1 MSVILSLFLKN
12 GSVCV
17 NIQETILDSLSLMVH
32 SENYTEFILALSAVQ
47 TIMYQDKKVFMS
59 PVFEVF

>member
-1 MSVILSLFLKN
+1 M
-12 GSVCV
+12 

-47 TIMYQDKKVFMS
+47 TIIYQDKKVFMS